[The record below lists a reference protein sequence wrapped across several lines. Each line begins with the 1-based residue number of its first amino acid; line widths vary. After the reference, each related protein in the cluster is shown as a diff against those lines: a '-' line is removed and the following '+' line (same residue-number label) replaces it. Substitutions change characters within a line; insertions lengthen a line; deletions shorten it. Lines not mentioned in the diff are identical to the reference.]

1 MIARTRNVLT
11 TRPFAIHPIHKRIH
25 AMKGALTT
33 ISYMVKLI
41 EEEPEFF
48 ATADGKE
55 YLESVKTRHLP
66 SLELEI
72 NHLRDELPLE
82 ER

>member
-1 MIARTRNVLT
+1 MGREAIPTARAKENSGHLIEPDSILAT
-11 TRPFAIHPIHKRIH
+11 
-25 AMKGALTT
+25 
-33 ISYMVKLI
+33 LI
-41 EEEPEFF
+41 EEEPAFF

-72 NHLRDELPLE
+72 NHLRDLLPAE
-82 ER
+82 E